1 MLFLSSVG
9 INAHATLMAYTNLSL
24 PTAPGQPVTFSASLN
39 AGIAPYFGWAP
50 TAQHFDSIS
59 YSFSS
64 GDGQTKSGIYGGSS
78 GLGPDFSALFTYTQA
93 GTYDPTFTA
102 DASVTTNY
110 SLFGD
115 VSTPHVI
122 LIPKQPVVECTSVP
136 YYPFTICY
144 TLPSIGFDV
153 YIYYTTE
160 TKLISTRSITT
171 LESITAAFPALSF
184 SVDPASGLINLTQ
197 AGSFVPTGGARYNQF
212 GGCNQ
217 GDTIAP
223 DGLCISPVSG
233 VRDMTTTEVNI
244 PEPLTSTLLAIGF
257 LLLLVF
263 NSRNAR
269 IKKTGDVGCNA
280 AGYSPR
286 Y

>member
-1 MLFLSSVG
+1 MFLLSSVG

-24 PTAPGQPVTFSASLN
+24 PTSPGQPVTFSANLN
-39 AGIAPYFGWAP
+39 AAIAPYFGWAP

-64 GDGQTKSGIYGGSS
+64 GDGQTKSGTYGGSS
-78 GLGPDFSALFTYTQA
+78 GLNPNFTTLFTYTQA

-115 VSTPHVI
+115 VLTPHVI
-122 LIPKQPVVECTSVP
+122 LIPKQPVIECTPVP
-136 YYPFTICY
+136 YYPFAICY

-153 YIYYTTE
+153 AIYYTTE
-160 TKLISTRSITT
+160 TKLINTTSITT

-184 SVDPASGLINLTQ
+184 SVDTASGLTSLTQ
-197 AGSFVPTGGARYNQF
+197 AGSLAPTGGARYNQF

-233 VRDMTTTEVNI
+233 APDGTTTEV
-244 PEPLTSTLLAIGF
+244 PEPLTSTLFAIGF

-263 NSRNAR
+263 NSRNASAQ
-269 IKKTGDVGCNA
+269 KTGDV
-280 AGYSPR
+280 
-286 Y
+286 